1 MLGNF
6 SFGDYFKEDA
16 IAFSWELLTKNFD
29 LPKEKLLITVHT
41 SDEEAASIWKKLP
54 PFGEL

>member
-16 IAFSWELLTKNFD
+16 IQYAWELLTKVFG
-29 LPKEKLLITVHT
+29 LPVEKLLVTVY
-41 SDEEAASIWKKLP
+41 SEDQEAYDIWTQK
-54 PFGEL
+54 GWS